1 MASASTPS
9 ANEQAKGLVLVQTV
23 QLKAM
28 IKAQIYGRMISSG
41 ISDVA
46 IASVYS
52 KKACLKKLSIGR
64 AKRAPHWGVQA

>member
-1 MASASTPS
+1 MASASILI
-9 ANEQAKGLVLVQTV
+9 LVHIV

-28 IKAQIYGRMISSG
+28 IKAQISGNMICSI

-52 KKACLKKLSIGR
+52 EKTHMKMLIMIIIITTSNRKTIY
-64 AKRAPHWGVQA
+64 